1 MNYNDYDEVEYV
13 RPPDQVVRERLI
25 SSPSMNRM
33 NGMTGSDSIQRT
45 TNYNSDFDNQLD
57 TDLDMDIKDVLEQSM
72 LEYSLQE
79 IEKQEQE
86 EIRIREE
93 EIRIREEE
101 IRIREEEEKQ
111 LKEEEEKMLKETR
124 VKTIDNF
131 VKKINN
137 LSSIDRMAREI
148 KEDIQP
154 FIDMYIDFGITNMN
168 NDWDDYTTRLVT
180 SYLKS
185 VRIVPSEKEVLKT
198 ILSIDI

>member
-1 MNYNDYDEVEYV
+1 MSMNYNDYDEAGYV

-25 SSPSMNRM
+25 GSPSMNRM
-33 NGMTGSDSIQRT
+33 DGMTGSDSIQRT
-45 TNYNSDFDNQLD
+45 TNYNNDFDNQLD
-57 TDLDMDIKDVLEQSM
+57 TDLYMDIKDVLEQSM
-72 LEYSLQE
+72 LEYSLKE

-101 IRIREEEEKQ
+101 EKR
-111 LKEEEEKMLKETR
+111 LKEKEKMLKETR
-124 VKTIDNF
+124 AKTIDNF

-137 LSSIDRMAREI
+137 LSSIDQMAREI

-168 NDWDDYTTRLVT
+168 NDWDDYTRRLVT

-185 VRIVPSEKEVLKT
+185 VRIVLSEKEVLKT

>member
-1 MNYNDYDEVEYV
+1 MSMNYNDYDEVEYV

-25 SSPSMNRM
+25 GSSSMNRM
-33 NGMTGSDSIQRT
+33 DGMTGSDSIQRT
-45 TNYNSDFDNQLD
+45 TNYNNDFDNQLD

-101 IRIREEEEKQ
+101 EKR

-137 LSSIDRMAREI
+137 LSSIDQMAREI

>member
-1 MNYNDYDEVEYV
+1 MSMNYNDYDEVEYV

-25 SSPSMNRM
+25 GSSSMNRM
-33 NGMTGSDSIQRT
+33 DGMTGSDSIQRT

-101 IRIREEEEKQ
+101 EKR

-137 LSSIDRMAREI
+137 LSSIDQMAREI